1 MTPYMTLL
9 ERLDRREG
17 RVQAPDGRLVAV
29 DSEAGAFAAVAWAAR
44 YRAKHERAVVLML
57 RTQKLSQPVR
67 QSILA
72 LVAQLEHL
80 TGEALAQA
88 GRLYERQGLRIDEL
102 PASLRGRGFTEEV
115 EFVDG
120 RRRVV
125 TRVYR
130 TPADWIEAGE
140 RLSANATRWL
150 QALPVPD
157 GGTRAIGTATPTGM
171 NAAVS
176 TTVTVIYVVVGI
188 GLAAAVGYA
197 LYLASAGELFG
208 LLLGNDEG
216 FDRALAEIDA
226 ALTRCIGECGS
237 SSDACVDSCI
247 AGAMDDV
254 RGAHRSSTLP
264 LRLLAIGSAAVAG
277 WAVLR

>member
-9 ERLDRREG
+9 ERLDRRDG

-44 YRAKHERAVVLML
+44 YRAKHERAVALML
-57 RTQKLSQPVR
+57 RTQKLSAPVR

-88 GRLYERQGLRIDEL
+88 GRLYERQGLRIDDL

-120 RRRVV
+120 RRVV

-140 RLSANATRWL
+140 RLSASATRWL
-150 QALPVPD
+150 QALPAPD
-157 GGTRAIGTATPTGM
+157 GGTRAIGTTTPTGM

-216 FDRALAEIDA
+216 FDRALAEIGA

-237 SSDACVDSCI
+237 QSDGCVESCI

-264 LRLLAIGSAAVAG
+264 LRLLAIGSAVVAG
-277 WAVLR
+277 WALVR